1 MDVITPIITTK
12 LKYPRAVGEARM
24 LEPPHDDAFL
34 GVEPSRLGFH
44 IALDPVTVHRQNGW
58 KPYFDI
64 ERTTSTYIKI
74 GCELSRMTEDEA
86 NSESLMDRQ
95 TTGEDRVRMVARQ
108 LSEPRTAN
116 WIASEADWS
125 HEPTKRVLR
134 RLVDDGILHRDES
147 GTHTTYYPDYR
158 RQAMQEAM
166 RLRDS
171 GHTVEELTDRLA
183 EMKAQIRDWE
193 DEFGV
198 ESPNQLRGTLADET
212 LDADE
217 EDRRREVAREWD
229 HLQRRIK
236 IVGFAIREWDF
247 LAPTTE
253 PAEASS

>member
-1 MDVITPIITTK
+1 MT
-12 LKYPRAVGEARM
+12 GE
-24 LEPPHDDAFL
+24 ESD
-34 GVEPSRLGFH
+34 S
-44 IALDPVTVHRQNGW
+44 
-58 KPYFDI
+58 K
-64 ERTTSTYIKI
+64 
-74 GCELSRMTEDEA
+74 
-86 NSESLMDRQ
+86 SLMERQ
-95 TTGEDRVRMVARQ
+95 TTGEDRVRMTARQ
-108 LSEPRTAN
+108 LSEPRTVN

-125 HEPTKRVLR
+125 HEPTKRVLD

-183 EMKAQIRDWE
+183 EMKTQIRDWE
-193 DEFGV
+193 GEFGV
-198 ESPNQLRGTLADET
+198 ESPNQLRGTLADES

-217 EDRRREVAREWD
+217 EDRRREIAREWEQ
-229 HLQRRIK
+229 LQRRIQ

-253 PAEASS
+253 SAKANS